1 MKLLKEILI
10 AAVCA
15 VSAIAAPSVS
25 AATRPEVVKPDL
37 DKIKVETTDEAS
49 MYYYPKLLQMFMAND
64 TVMTE
69 EDFRYFYY
77 GTLFQEDYDPYRTTY
92 DEEEYKRIEPLYYKN
107 DHTRAEKDLMQEYA
121 QAAIGNNPIDLL
133 QLKNLIYVY
142 EKKGKVNLAKIWKN
156 KLNHLLLTIASSG
169 TGLDADN
176 AWMVVFPRHE
186 YDFLNLVGITAL
198 SQEFVPPYYEK
209 LGVGRKTDKDPEAY
223 YFNIKAILEQYYL
236 KHPSEL

>member
-1 MKLLKEILI
+1 METLKKILI
-10 AAVCA
+10 AVLC
-15 VSAIAAPSVS
+15 AIAAIS
-25 AATRPEVVKPDL
+25 AAEARKATRPEVIRPDL
-37 DKIKVETTDEAS
+37 EKIKSETTDETS
-49 MYYYPKLLQMFMAND
+49 KYYYPKLLEMFMAND
-64 TVMTE
+64 TVMTDD
-69 EDFRYFYY
+69 DFRYFYY
-77 GTLFQEDYDPYRTTY
+77 GTLFQEDYDPYRKTY
-92 DEEEYKRIEPLYYKN
+92 DEEEYKRIEPLYYKS
-107 DHTRAEKDLMQEYA
+107 DHTRAEKDMMQKYA
-121 QAAIGNNPIDLL
+121 QAAIENNPIDLL

-169 TGLDADN
+169 NGLDADN

-209 LGVGRKTDKDPEAY
+209 LGVSRKTDKDPEAY
-223 YFNIKAILEQYYL
+223 FFDIKAILEQYYL